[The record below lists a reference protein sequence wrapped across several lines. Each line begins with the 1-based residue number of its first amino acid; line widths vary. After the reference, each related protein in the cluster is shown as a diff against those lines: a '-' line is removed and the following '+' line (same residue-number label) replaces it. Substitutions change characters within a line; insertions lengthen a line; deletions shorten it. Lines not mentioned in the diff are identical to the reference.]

1 MDEKYKNKTI
11 DELMLSVWA
20 SFDRQSEDLEKW
32 KAENKATEEKWR
44 IEAEKRQAEY
54 EKRQAEYKKRQIEA
68 EKRQAE
74 FEKSRIEAEKR
85 SAKIDKQLDNLN
97 KLVGNHLNNIGDVA
111 EEYFFNS
118 FEEGK
123 TNFFGQKFE
132 EIDKKVKG
140 IKKGYKDEYDILL
153 INGESIGIIEVKF
166 HAHVNDLQ
174 GVLRQAETF
183 RVNFPYYEN
192 HKVYLGLATMS
203 FYPDLEAKCKE
214 LGIAIIKQV
223 GETIVIY
230 DDPLKEY

>member
-20 SFDRQSEDLEKW
+20 SFDRQSEDLERW
-32 KAENKATEEKWR
+32 KAENAAAEER
-44 IEAEKRQAEY
+44 RQAEYAAEAKKRQAEY
-54 EKRQAEYKKRQIEA
+54 EKRQAEA
-68 EKRQAE
+68 D
-74 FEKSRIEAEKR
+74 KR
-85 SAKIDKQLDNLN
+85 SAKIDKQLEKLN
-97 KLVGNHLNNIGDVA
+97 KLVGNHLNNIGDVT
-111 EEYFFNS
+111 EEYFYNS

-123 TNFFGQKFE
+123 TNFFGQKFD

-153 INGESIGIIEVKF
+153 INGESVGIIEVKF

-174 GVLRQAETF
+174 GVMRQAETF
-183 RVNFPYYEN
+183 RINFPEFEN
-192 HKVYLGLATMS
+192 HKVYLGLATLS
-203 FYPDLEAKCKE
+203 FYTDLEAKCKE